1 MDPIDDTCRASRRV
15 NRNKI
20 LEESPEEEEKN
31 FSINFDELDEL
42 FSSPVSE
49 TQKDQDSPIGRKS
62 TRISMKKNQGI
73 EESNKS
79 KVLRGTI
86 SPIKKSGGRRPSS
99 TYNIKEVQND
109 KKTKVVE
116 EKPAKGARGRRKGG
130 KQAANTPG
138 SMTPLS
144 RSKSPNDSQEFDPK
158 DVKRKGKAKK
168 DTKIE
173 PEKPSKNTKATRSK
187 SVESD
192 DDRTPQNIKKK
203 GGNEPKKGKKEESL
217 EDEVLNYLQSQNRPY
232 SIINIFD
239 NLRAKIPKKD
249 LQNILDQ
256 LCSSG
261 QIIAKEF
268 GKSIVYFPNQKNIE
282 VNQQALEDAKV
293 SFNTAK
299 DRFDDAKRLNKELKA
314 KLLLIEAIP
323 TTEALLAKA
332 DKLSCDIPVYKERI
346 DSFRDNESELL
357 DPSRVKDCENDI
369 LMLEKMRNVR
379 RKMLKGMIDALLEST
394 GWNKKKL
401 EEKIGITI

>member
-1 MDPIDDTCRASRRV
+1 MDPIDDSCRASRRV

-20 LEESPEEEEKN
+20 LEESPEEKN

-49 TQKDQDSPIGRKS
+49 TQKDEGSPIGIKS
-62 TRISMKKNQGI
+62 TRRSLKNNQGI
-73 EESNKS
+73 EESNRS

-86 SPIKKSGGRRPSS
+86 SPIKKSGERRSS
-99 TYNIKEVQND
+99 TYNIKEIQND

-116 EKPAKGARGRRKGG
+116 EKPVKGVRGRKKGG

-138 SMTPLS
+138 STTPLS
-144 RSKSPNDSQEFDPK
+144 RSKSPNDSQEFDAK

-192 DDRTPQNIKKK
+192 DDRTPQNIKKR

-217 EDEVLNYLQSQNRPY
+217 EDEVLNYLESQNRPY

-293 SFNTAK
+293 SFNKAK

-314 KLLLIEAIP
+314 KLFSIEAIP

-332 DKLSCDIPVYKERI
+332 DKLSCDIPVFKEKI
-346 DSFRDNESELL
+346 DNFRDNESELL

-394 GWNKKKL
+394 GWNKKKI